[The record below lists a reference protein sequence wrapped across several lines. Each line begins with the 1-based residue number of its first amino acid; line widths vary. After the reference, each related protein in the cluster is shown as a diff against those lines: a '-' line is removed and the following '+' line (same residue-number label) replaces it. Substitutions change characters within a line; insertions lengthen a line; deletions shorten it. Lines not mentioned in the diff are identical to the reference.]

1 MKFCKVLWAEK
12 KGHGKQWKVKE
23 CGRKER
29 KMKEKLESKQGAAFL
44 GQEESQGE
52 TWCVVVNL
60 GER

>member
-1 MKFCKVLWAEK
+1 
-12 KGHGKQWKVKE
+12 
-23 CGRKER
+23 
-29 KMKEKLESKQGAAFL
+29 MKEKLERKQGAAFL